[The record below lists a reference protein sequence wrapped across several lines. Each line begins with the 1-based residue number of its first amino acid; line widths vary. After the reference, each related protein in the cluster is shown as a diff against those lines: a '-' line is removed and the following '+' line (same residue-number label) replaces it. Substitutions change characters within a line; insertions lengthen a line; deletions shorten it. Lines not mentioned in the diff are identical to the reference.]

1 LTEKQWK
8 DKIVLD
14 IQDATFHYLAV
25 VWYIGFVG
33 VMYQLVGLMAKE
45 REHGMS
51 DLVES
56 MMPNVRRSE
65 PQLARLI
72 AHHLAFTIVYG
83 PGWVIM
89 GIIAKIGIFPKT
101 SGGIVVIFF
110 ILNGLALVSWSI
122 FGASFFRKS
131 QLSGISCVVIA
142 LGLGIA
148 AQIEAKTMT
157 SGTIAILGLLFTPM
171 NFVFLFIFI
180 SRWEWN
186 VLPANLIQPA
196 PGSPWDLRGIVLMI
210 FLIIQIFAYPLIAV
224 YVERWLYG
232 TASRRSRR
240 NVSWADGGN
249 ETPIR
254 LNAFRK
260 IYQQNAF
267 LRFCSSLLG
276 HKPSPVVA
284 VDDLSLAAL
293 RGQILVL
300 VGPNGCGKTTI
311 LNSIAGL
318 NSITGGSIDIDGSNG
333 IGICPQKNVLWNGLT
348 VQQHAEVFYDLK
360 TTTTSAT
367 KKEDINKLIALC
379 GLEEKR
385 NSPART
391 LSGGQKRK
399 LQLIMMLTGGSR
411 VCCVD
416 EVSGGLDPLSRRRVW
431 DILLAERGTRT
442 FIITTHFLD
451 EAEYLADH
459 MVIMSRGQVKG
470 EGSTSE
476 LKARLGNG
484 YRFSVPPGIES
495 LNETAL
501 VGIRSKLHAE
511 QTFATTD
518 PAVALEQIKRY
529 KAEGINNYQI
539 AGPTIEEVFMKLE
552 GDQEDVAGVEDL
564 PIHDDSS
571 NNNGLSTHPEKG
583 AVVTTA
589 DEKQHEATLLTGHRT
604 GAIKQAFIL
613 FQKRLKVLRWNWF
626 TYLATICIPVVA
638 AGLMTLILKNFQ
650 NPGCD
655 YLQQV
660 SIADIQ
666 TLSQNLQPELVA
678 GPPSAFNAQNL
689 ALFLPSVTGVDQTL
703 NASTLPGALTMV
715 NTFSE
720 FTNFINSNFSTVDP
734 GGIFLGGNGTVPTLS
749 YRGDIGTLALYSAI
763 FLQNAIDVF
772 LSNQTIVTQYCKY
785 QAQQFADSHHTD
797 SNSCLRLPMA
807 GKHV

>member
-8 DKIVLD
+8 DKIVND

-25 VWYIGFVG
+25 VWLIGFVG

-45 REHGMS
+45 RELGIS

-72 AHHLAFTIVYG
+72 AHHLAFTLVYG
-83 PGWVIM
+83 PGFIAM
-89 GIIAKIGIFPKT
+89 GIIAKIGLFPKT
-101 SGGIVVIFF
+101 SGAIVVFFF
-110 ILNGLALVSWSI
+110 ILNGLALISCSI

-131 QLSGISCVVIA
+131 QLSGISCVVIS

-148 AQIEAKTMT
+148 AQIEAKTMN
-157 SGTIAILGLLFTPM
+157 SGTVAVLGILFTPM
-171 NFVFLFIFI
+171 NFVFLLIFL
-180 SRWEWN
+180 SRWEYYN
-186 VLPANLIQPA
+186 LPANLSKSA
-196 PGSPWDLRGIVLMI
+196 PGSPWGIKGIVLMI
-210 FLIIQIFAYPLIAV
+210 FLIIQIFVYPLLAV

-240 NVSWADGGN
+240 NVSWADGEN
-249 ETPIR
+249 ETPVR
-254 LNAFRK
+254 LTAFRK
-260 IYQQNAF
+260 VYQQNAF
-267 LRFCSSLLG
+267 LRFCSSMLG
-276 HKPSPVVA
+276 HKSSPVVA
-284 VDDLSLAAL
+284 VDDLSLTAL

-348 VQQHAEVFYDLK
+348 VEQHAEVFYDLK

-367 KKEDINKLIALC
+367 KKEDIDKLIALC

-385 NSPART
+385 KSPART

-529 KAEGINNYQI
+529 KAEGIHNYQI

-552 GDQEDVAGVEDL
+552 GDKEDVAGVEEL
-564 PIHDDSS
+564 PIQDDSS
-571 NNNGLSTHPEKG
+571 NTHGPSTHPEKAS
-583 AVVTTA
+583 AVVATA
-589 DEKQHEATLLTGHRT
+589 DEKQQEATLLTGHRT

-613 FQKRLKVLRWNWF
+613 FQKRIKVLRWNWF
-626 TYLATICIPVVA
+626 TYLVTICIPIVA
-638 AGLMTLILKNFQ
+638 AGLMTMILKNFQ

-655 YLQQV
+655 FLQQV
-660 SIADIQ
+660 SISSIQ
-666 TLSQNLQPELVA
+666 TLSQNLQPQLVA
-678 GPPSAFNAQNL
+678 GPPSAFTAQNIQ
-689 ALFLPSVTGVDQTL
+689 LFLPSVTGVDQTL
-703 NASTLPGALTMV
+703 NSSTLTDALYMV
-715 NTFSE
+715 NTSSE
-720 FTNFINSNFSTVDP
+720 FTNFVNSNFSTIVP
-734 GGIFLGGNGTVPTLS
+734 GGIFLGGNGSVPTLS
-749 YRGDIGTLALYSAI
+749 YRADIGTLSLYSAI
-763 FLQNAIDVF
+763 FLQNAVDVL
-772 LSNQTIVTQYCKY
+772 LSNQSIVTQYCK
-785 QAQQFADSHHTD
+785 S
-797 SNSCLRLPMA
+797 RI
-807 GKHV
+807 KIRR